1 MTRILTAA
9 AFGLITLSGQS
20 FGQNYDEVRAR
31 LQTLA
36 NVEDSRISIAETPVP
51 GMLQIRL
58 GSEIVYMTDD
68 ARYLVQGRLFDLDTR
83 EDLTDRAM
91 AEVRRGLVSELT
103 SAQTIDF
110 GAADSDYSLYV
121 FTDVDCGYCRRLHEQ
136 IEEYNEAGI
145 RIRYA
150 AFPRAGIGSE
160 SFRKMVSVWCAA
172 DPQQAM
178 NIAKTG
184 ATPEPA
190 TCDSPVAQQ
199 YQLGQSMGVT
209 GTPAL
214 LTPNGELIP
223 GYVPPQ
229 ELRKRLDML
238 RERDAAAVASTTA
251 D

>member
-1 MTRILTAA
+1 VTRILIAA
-9 AFGLITLSGQS
+9 ALGLVMLPGLSLGQD
-20 FGQNYDEVRAR
+20 YEEVRKR
-31 LQTLA
+31 LKTLA
-36 NVEDSRISIAETPVP
+36 NVEDSRISIAETPVA
-51 GMLQIRL
+51 GILQIRL

-91 AEVRRGLVSELT
+91 AEVRKGLISEL
-103 SAQTIDF
+103 AAAKTIDF
-110 GAADSDYSLYV
+110 GADDSDFSLFV
-121 FTDVDCGYCRRLHEQ
+121 FTDTDCGYCRRLHEQ

-160 SFRKMVSVWCAA
+160 TFRTMTSVWCAS
-172 DPQQAM
+172 DQHEAM
-178 NIAKTG
+178 DIAKSG
-184 ATPEPA
+184 NRPEPA

-214 LTPNGELIP
+214 LTPDGDLIP

-229 ELRKRLDML
+229 DLRKRLEAL
-238 RERDAAAVASTTA
+238 RDRNGAAVASAA

>member
-1 MTRILTAA
+1 MTRTLMAA
-9 AFGLITLSGQS
+9 AFGLFLLPVDS
-20 FGQNYDEVRAR
+20 FGQDYEEVRAR

-36 NVEDSRISIAETPVP
+36 NVEDSRISIAESPIN

-68 ARYLVQGRLFDLDTR
+68 ARFLVQGRLFDLDTR

-91 AEVRRGLVSELT
+91 SEVRKGLIKELA
-103 SAQTIDF
+103 SARTIDF
-110 GAADSDYSLYV
+110 GPEDADYSLYV

-136 IEEYNEAGI
+136 IAEYNDAGI

-160 SFRKMVSVWCAA
+160 TFRKMNSVWCAA
-172 DPQQAM
+172 DPHAAM
-178 NIAKTG
+178 DFAKAG
-184 ATPEPA
+184 NTPEPA
-190 TCDSPVAQQ
+190 SCDSPVAQQ

-214 LTPNGELIP
+214 LTTDGDLIP

-229 ELRKRLDML
+229 DLRKRLEML
-238 RERDAAAVASTTA
+238 HERNSAVVARAT

>member
-1 MTRILTAA
+1 MTRTLIAVAL
-9 AFGLITLSGQS
+9 GLLLLPVDS
-20 FGQNYDEVRAR
+20 FAEDYEQVRAR
-31 LQTLA
+31 VQTLA
-36 NVEDSRISIAETPVP
+36 NIEDSRISIAETPIN

-58 GSEIVYMTDD
+58 GSEIVYMTED
-68 ARYLVQGRLFDLDTR
+68 ARFLVQGRLFDLDTR

-91 AEVRRGLVSELT
+91 AEVRKGLIAELA
-103 SAQTIDF
+103 SAETIDF
-110 GAADSDYSLYV
+110 GPEESDYSLYV

-136 IEEYNEAGI
+136 IEEYNEVGI

-160 SFRKMVSVWCAA
+160 SFRKMTSVWCASDQHA
-172 DPQQAM
+172 AM
-178 NIAKTG
+178 NVAKAG
-184 ATPEPA
+184 NTPEPA
-190 TCDSPVAQQ
+190 TCDAPVAQQ

-214 LTPNGELIP
+214 LTADGDLIP

-229 ELRKRLDML
+229 DLRKRLDL
-238 RERDAAAVASTTA
+238 LHEQKGSAVARAA